1 MKKIILKLL
10 SVFTLF
16 LVLGLTFTGVGFAEE
31 DELKYT
37 TVSLK
42 INQQEKYTPD
52 IVDVVI
58 GFENENIIHKRAIE
72 ENNRVSQ
79 KLMTILKSKDLENVQ
94 TQRFRVYPKTRYN
107 SKNNNKRITYY
118 KVSNQIKFTSKNLAE
133 LPVLLG
139 ELLEAGANDV
149 QNINYRLENSNEEV
163 EFVTDMAL
171 KNLQT
176 KAENIVKS
184 LGKERFEI
192 ENINFGHQRVYTKG
206 LNESMPMARTMSAG
220 SSSNVPVS
228 EQEVEVN
235 VSLSAKIRIY

>member
-1 MKKIILKLL
+1 MKKIIPKSL
-10 SVFTLF
+10 SIVVFF
-16 LVLGLTFTGVGFAEE
+16 VVLGFLLGGIAVAEE
-31 DELKYT
+31 DQLEYT
-37 TVSLK
+37 TVNLN

-52 IVDVVI
+52 IVDVVV
-58 GFENENIIHKRAIE
+58 GFENENILHKRAIE
-72 ENNRVSQ
+72 KNNRVSQ
-79 KLMTILKSKDLENVQ
+79 KLMDILEEKELENLQ
-94 TQRFRVYPKTRYN
+94 TQRFRVYPRTRYN
-107 SKNNNKRITYY
+107 SKNNNKKITYY
-118 KVSNQIKFTSKNLAE
+118 KVSNQIKFTTKNLSD

-163 EFVTDMAL
+163 EFVTDLAL

-192 ENINFGHQRVYTKG
+192 ENINFGHQRVYTRG
-206 LNESMPMARTMSAG
+206 LNENMVMSKTMSTG

-228 EQEVEVN
+228 EQQVEIN
-235 VSLSAKIRIY
+235 VSLSAKVRVY